1 MKRFL
6 IITLA
11 MSLMAG
17 STAFAAEPDWRD
29 IRIIWVKREETLPAE
44 KVRPYLSWENRGE
57 EFLAQNVGAARI
69 FLDGEEKELKYPLY
83 RKQGKTMIAAE
94 DLANVMGGHYAL
106 DEQEMELTLYADALK
121 NSVGHIWINRQSR
134 KTVGTGSSYY
144 IEEYKMAFKDSEGIW
159 YIPLREMAE
168 GVLYDMAWKKMADA
182 EYFMLESPK
191 KPQLAA
197 EVSYDA
203 EKNVVSLSMIN
214 WTQDTYLY
222 GDEFYLQK
230 WDSSQWQKV
239 PMNRE
244 VCYAYPADQELPGVL
259 EGDWIAASRTIEHS
273 MAVYED
279 GNGLS
284 PGRYRIYK
292 EIMQKNSTDRI
303 VYNIG
308 AEFLVE

>member
-1 MKRFL
+1 
-6 IITLA
+6 
-11 MSLMAG
+11 
-17 STAFAAEPDWRD
+17 AAEPDFSD
-29 IRIIWVKREETLPAE
+29 IRFIWVKREEPISAE

-57 EFLAQNVGAARI
+57 EFLAQNVGAASV
-69 FLDGEEKELKYPLY
+69 FLDGKEKKLKYPLY

-94 DLANVMGGHYAL
+94 DLANVIGGHYAL
-106 DEQEMELTLYADALK
+106 DEWERELTLYADALK
-121 NSVGHIWINRQSR
+121 NSVGHIWIDRQSR
-134 KTVGTGSSYY
+134 KTVGTGSSYF
-144 IEEYKMAFKDSEGIW
+144 IEEYKMAFKDSEGVW

-168 GVLYDMAWKKMADA
+168 GVLYDVSWKKMADT

-203 EKNVVSLSMIN
+203 EKNVVFLSLIN

-222 GDEFYLQK
+222 GDEFFLQK
-230 WDSSQWQKV
+230 WDGSQWQRV

-244 VCYAYPADQELPGVL
+244 VCYAYPADQELPGIS
-259 EGDWIAASRTIEHS
+259 EDSWIAASRTIEHS
-273 MAVYED
+273 MVVYED

-292 EIMQKNSTDRI
+292 EIIQKNSTDRI
-303 VYNIG
+303 VYHIG